1 MRKALFFA
9 LKSKSAGHFALF
21 QTAGKPALP
30 AIHKFQSQTKTLRLE
45 LKNEKLAEN
54 RNYKRVKDKDGNVVA
69 NIITVFGQDVEVS
82 DEIFDTYSQMDRRAR
97 YIGED
102 IPAENEISLE
112 RTMEDGIHIETL
124 ENAEP
129 SAEEICIEHENAK
142 MREEQAKHL
151 PIVLAKLSDDEKRLI
166 DALYFRGLGVR
177 EYAREI
183 SVPPMKIVRDRNR
196 ILDKLKNIFQISK
209 FS

>member
-1 MRKALFFA
+1 MK
-9 LKSKSAGHFALF
+9 KWQK
-21 QTAGKPALP
+21 
-30 AIHKFQSQTKTLRLE
+30 
-45 LKNEKLAEN
+45 N
-54 RNYKRVKDKDGNVVA
+54 RNYKRIKDKDGNVVA

-102 IPAENEISLE
+102 IPAVSEISLE
-112 RTMEDGIHIETL
+112 RTIEDGIHIETL
-124 ENAEP
+124 ENAEL

-151 PIVLAKLSDDEKRLI
+151 PVVLARLSDDEKRLI

-183 SVPPMKIVRDRNR
+183 GVSHTRVRRERDC
-196 ILDKLKNIFQISK
+196 ILEKLKKYFSK
-209 FS
+209 F

>member
-1 MRKALFFA
+1 MK
-9 LKSKSAGHFALF
+9 KWQKD
-21 QTAGKPALP
+21 
-30 AIHKFQSQTKTLRLE
+30 
-45 LKNEKLAEN
+45 
-54 RNYKRVKDKDGNVVA
+54 RNYKRVKDKDGNVIA

-102 IPAENEISLE
+102 IPAESEISLE
-112 RTMEDGIHIETL
+112 RTIEDGIHIETL
-124 ENAEP
+124 ENAEL

-142 MREEQAKHL
+142 MREEQAKYL
-151 PIVLAKLSDDEKRLI
+151 PVVLAKLSDDEKRLI

>member
-1 MRKALFFA
+1 M
-9 LKSKSAGHFALF
+9 
-21 QTAGKPALP
+21 
-30 AIHKFQSQTKTLRLE
+30 
-45 LKNEKLAEN
+45 KNWQKN
-54 RNYKRVKDKDGNVVA
+54 RNYKRVKDEDGNVVA

-112 RTMEDGIHIETL
+112 RTIEDGIHIETL

-129 SAEEICIEHENAK
+129 SAEEICIEHGDAK
-142 MREEQAKHL
+142 MREEQEKRL
-151 PIVLAKLSDDEKRLI
+151 PIVLAELSDNEQRLI
-166 DALYFRGLGVR
+166 DALFFRGLGVR

-183 SVPPMKIVRDRNR
+183 NVPPMKIVRDRDR
-196 ILDKLKNIFQISK
+196 ILGKLKK
-209 FS
+209 YFSNF

>member
-1 MRKALFFA
+1 MK
-9 LKSKSAGHFALF
+9 KWQKD
-21 QTAGKPALP
+21 
-30 AIHKFQSQTKTLRLE
+30 
-45 LKNEKLAEN
+45 
-54 RNYKRVKDKDGNVVA
+54 RNYKRVKDKDGNVIA

-102 IPAENEISLE
+102 IPAESEISLE
-112 RTMEDGIHIETL
+112 RTIEDGIHIETL

-129 SAEEICIEHENAK
+129 SAEEICIEHDNAK

>member
-1 MRKALFFA
+1 M
-9 LKSKSAGHFALF
+9 
-21 QTAGKPALP
+21 
-30 AIHKFQSQTKTLRLE
+30 
-45 LKNEKLAEN
+45 KNWQKN
-54 RNYKRVKDKDGNVVA
+54 RNYKRIKDKDGNVVA

-82 DEIFDTYSQMDRRAR
+82 DEKFDTYSQMDRRAI

-124 ENAEP
+124 ENAEL